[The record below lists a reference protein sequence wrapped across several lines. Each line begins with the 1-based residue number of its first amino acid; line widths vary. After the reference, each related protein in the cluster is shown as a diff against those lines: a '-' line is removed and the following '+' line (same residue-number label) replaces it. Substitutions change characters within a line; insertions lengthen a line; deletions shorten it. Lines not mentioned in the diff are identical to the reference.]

1 LYFIIQ
7 KTRPIG
13 RVFLFSGFMNKDV
26 IDYLESYL
34 TPRRQQLFKQVIA
47 QRTRFLTVA
56 IEDVGHLHN
65 TSAVMRSCD
74 AFGVQDV
81 HVIEELKGKR
91 IDREIAMG
99 AQKWTTVHRYDS
111 TKNALQQLKQNSYQ
125 IVATTPH
132 HTAHKLE
139 DFKLEKP
146 TALFFGS
153 EKDGL
158 TNTVIEAADAYIYI
172 PTFGFTQSLNIS
184 VCAAI
189 LLQELTQRLRNSNL
203 DWHLKEADIAE
214 VKQLWLK
221 RNLKDYEGLKEK
233 YDISKL

>member
-1 LYFIIQ
+1 
-7 KTRPIG
+7 
-13 RVFLFSGFMNKDV
+13 MNNDL
-26 IDYLESYL
+26 IEYLESHL
-34 TPRRQQLFKQVIA
+34 TPRRQELFKQVIA
-47 QRTRFLTVA
+47 ERTRFLTVA

-99 AQKWTTVHRYDS
+99 AQKWTSVHRYDS
-111 TKNALQQLKQNSYQ
+111 TKNALRQLKENGYQ

-139 DFKLEKP
+139 DFELNQP

-158 TNTVIEAADAYIYI
+158 TDTVIEAADAYIYI

-189 LLQELTQRLRNSNL
+189 LLQELTHRLRNSSVAWNL
-203 DWHLKEADIAE
+203 KDADVVEIKE
-214 VKQLWLK
+214 LWLK
-221 RNLKDYEGLKEK
+221 RNLKDFDALVTRFNTHK
-233 YDISKL
+233 S

>member
-1 LYFIIQ
+1 MKKELIE
-7 KTRPIG
+7 
-13 RVFLFSGFMNKDV
+13 
-26 IDYLESYL
+26 YLETFL
-34 TPRRQQLFKQVIA
+34 TPRRQDLFKQVLDE
-47 QRTRFLTVA
+47 RTRFLTVA

-99 AQKWTTVHRYDS
+99 AQKWTSVKRYDS
-111 TKNALQQLKQNSYQ
+111 TKNALAKLKSEGYQ

-139 DFKLEKP
+139 DFKLDKP

-158 TNTVIEAADAYIYI
+158 TETVIEAADEYIYI

-189 LLQELTQRLRNSNL
+189 LLQELTQRLRNSSL
-203 DWHLKEADIAE
+203 DWKLKPEDIE
-214 VKQLWLK
+214 EIKTLWLN
-221 RNLKDYEGLKEK
+221 RNLKDYDALVAQFKTT
-233 YDISKL
+233 L

>member
-1 LYFIIQ
+1 MKKELIE
-7 KTRPIG
+7 
-13 RVFLFSGFMNKDV
+13 
-26 IDYLESYL
+26 YLETFL
-34 TPRRQQLFKQVIA
+34 TPRRQDLFKQVLDE
-47 QRTRFLTVA
+47 RTRFLTVA

-99 AQKWTTVHRYDS
+99 AQKWTSVKRYDS
-111 TKNALQQLKQNSYQ
+111 TKNALAKLKSEGYQ

-139 DFKLEKP
+139 DFKLDKP

-158 TNTVIEAADAYIYI
+158 TETVIEAADEYIYI

-189 LLQELTQRLRNSNL
+189 LLQELTQRLRNSSL
-203 DWHLKEADIAE
+203 DWKLKPEDIE
-214 VKQLWLK
+214 EIKTLWLK
-221 RNLKDYEGLKEK
+221 RNLKDYDALVEQFETTL
-233 YDISKL
+233 

>member
-1 LYFIIQ
+1 MKKELIE
-7 KTRPIG
+7 
-13 RVFLFSGFMNKDV
+13 
-26 IDYLESYL
+26 YLETFL
-34 TPRRQQLFKQVIA
+34 TPRRQDLFKQVLDE
-47 QRTRFLTVA
+47 RTRFLTVA

-99 AQKWTTVHRYDS
+99 AQKWTSVKRYDS
-111 TKNALQQLKQNSYQ
+111 TKNALAKLKSEGYQ

-139 DFKLEKP
+139 DLKLDKP

-158 TNTVIEAADAYIYI
+158 TETVIEAADEYIYI

-189 LLQELTQRLRNSNL
+189 LLQELTQRLRNSSL
-203 DWHLKEADIAE
+203 DWKLKSADIE
-214 VKQLWLK
+214 EIKTLWLK
-221 RNLKDYEGLKEK
+221 RNLKDYDALVAQFKTT
-233 YDISKL
+233 L

>member
-1 LYFIIQ
+1 
-7 KTRPIG
+7 
-13 RVFLFSGFMNKDV
+13 MNSEL
-26 IDYLESYL
+26 INYLESFL
-34 TPRRQQLFKQVIA
+34 TPRRQELFKQVIA

-99 AQKWTTVHRYDS
+99 AQKWTSVYRYDS
-111 TKNALQQLKQNSYQ
+111 TKTALAGLKSKGYQ

-139 DFKLEKP
+139 DFKLDRP

-158 TNTVIEAADAYIYI
+158 TDTVIEAADAYIYI
-172 PTFGFTQSLNIS
+172 PTYGFTQSLNIS

-189 LLQELTQRLRNSNL
+189 LLQELTQRLRNSQL
-203 DWHLKEADIAE
+203 DWKLKPEDILE
-214 VKQLWLK
+214 VKELWLR
-221 RNLKDYEGLKEK
+221 RNLKDYDALVNTFNT
-233 YDISKL
+233 SAQ

>member
-1 LYFIIQ
+1 MKKELIE
-7 KTRPIG
+7 
-13 RVFLFSGFMNKDV
+13 
-26 IDYLESYL
+26 YLETFL
-34 TPRRQQLFKQVIA
+34 TPRRQDLFKQVLDE
-47 QRTRFLTVA
+47 RTRFLTVA

-99 AQKWTTVHRYDS
+99 AQKWTSVKRYDS
-111 TKNALQQLKQNSYQ
+111 TKNALAKLKSEGYQ

-139 DFKLEKP
+139 DFKLDKP

-158 TNTVIEAADAYIYI
+158 TETVIEAADEYIYI

-189 LLQELTQRLRNSNL
+189 LLQELTQRLRNSSL
-203 DWHLKEADIAE
+203 DWKLKSADIE
-214 VKQLWLK
+214 EIKTLWLK
-221 RNLKDYEGLKEK
+221 RNLKDYDALVAQFKTT
-233 YDISKL
+233 L

>member
-1 LYFIIQ
+1 MKKELIE
-7 KTRPIG
+7 
-13 RVFLFSGFMNKDV
+13 
-26 IDYLESYL
+26 YLETFL
-34 TPRRQQLFKQVIA
+34 TPRRQDLFKQVLDE
-47 QRTRFLTVA
+47 RTRFLTVA

-99 AQKWTTVHRYDS
+99 AQKWTSVKRYDS
-111 TKNALQQLKQNSYQ
+111 TKNALAKLKSEGYQ

-139 DFKLEKP
+139 DFKLDKP

-158 TNTVIEAADAYIYI
+158 TETVIEAADEYIYI

-189 LLQELTQRLRNSNL
+189 LLQELTQRLRNSSL
-203 DWHLKEADIAE
+203 DWKLKPKDIE
-214 VKQLWLK
+214 EIKTLWLK
-221 RNLKDYEGLKEK
+221 RNLKDYDALVAQFKTT
-233 YDISKL
+233 L

>member
-1 LYFIIQ
+1 
-7 KTRPIG
+7 
-13 RVFLFSGFMNKDV
+13 MN
-26 IDYLESYL
+26 IELQEYLESHL
-34 TPRRQQLFKQVIA
+34 TSRRQKLFKQVLEE
-47 QRTRFLTVA
+47 RTRFLTVA

-99 AQKWTTVHRYDS
+99 AQKWTSVFRYDS
-111 TKNALQQLKQNSYQ
+111 TKEALSGLKKKGYK

-132 HTAHKLE
+132 HTAHKLA
-139 DFKLEKP
+139 DFTLDQP
-146 TALFFGS
+146 TVLFFGS

-158 TNTVIEAADAYIYI
+158 TDTVIDAADEYIYI

-189 LLQELTQRLRNSNL
+189 LLQELTQRLRSSSS
-203 DWHLKEADIAE
+203 DWKLKESDIE
-214 VKQLWLK
+214 EIKELWLK
-221 RNLKDYEGLKEK
+221 RNLKDYDNLIEAFN
-233 YDISKL
+233 SKTK

>member
-1 LYFIIQ
+1 MKKELIE
-7 KTRPIG
+7 
-13 RVFLFSGFMNKDV
+13 
-26 IDYLESYL
+26 YLETFL
-34 TPRRQQLFKQVIA
+34 TPRRQDLFKQVLEE
-47 QRTRFLTVA
+47 RTRFLTVA

-74 AFGVQDV
+74 AFGVQDI

-99 AQKWTTVHRYDS
+99 AQKWTSVKRYDS
-111 TKNALQQLKQNSYQ
+111 TKNALAKLKSEGYQ

-139 DFKLEKP
+139 DFKLDKP

-158 TNTVIEAADAYIYI
+158 TETVIEAADEYIYI

-189 LLQELTQRLRNSNL
+189 LLQELTQRLRNSSL
-203 DWHLKEADIAE
+203 DWKLKPKDIE
-214 VKQLWLK
+214 EIKTLWLK
-221 RNLKDYEGLKEK
+221 RNLKDYDALVAQFKTT
-233 YDISKL
+233 L

>member
-1 LYFIIQ
+1 MKKELIE
-7 KTRPIG
+7 
-13 RVFLFSGFMNKDV
+13 
-26 IDYLESYL
+26 YLETFL
-34 TPRRQQLFKQVIA
+34 TRRRQDLFKQVLDE
-47 QRTRFLTVA
+47 RTRFLTVA

-99 AQKWTTVHRYDS
+99 AQKWTSVKRYDS
-111 TKNALQQLKQNSYQ
+111 TKNALAKLKSEGYQ

-139 DFKLEKP
+139 DFKLDKP

-158 TNTVIEAADAYIYI
+158 TETVIEAADEYIYI

-189 LLQELTQRLRNSNL
+189 LLQELTQRLRNSSL
-203 DWHLKEADIAE
+203 DWKLKPEDIE
-214 VKQLWLK
+214 EIKTLWLK
-221 RNLKDYEGLKEK
+221 RNLKDYDALVAQFKTT
-233 YDISKL
+233 L

>member
-1 LYFIIQ
+1 MKKELIE
-7 KTRPIG
+7 
-13 RVFLFSGFMNKDV
+13 
-26 IDYLESYL
+26 YLETFL
-34 TPRRQQLFKQVIA
+34 TPRRQDLFKQVLDE
-47 QRTRFLTVA
+47 RTRFLTVA

-99 AQKWTTVHRYDS
+99 AQKWTSVKRYDS
-111 TKNALQQLKQNSYQ
+111 TKNALAKLKSEGYQ

-139 DFKLEKP
+139 DFNLDKP

-158 TNTVIEAADAYIYI
+158 TETVIEAADEYIYI

-189 LLQELTQRLRNSNL
+189 LLQELTQRLRNSSL
-203 DWHLKEADIAE
+203 DWKLKPEDIE
-214 VKQLWLK
+214 EIKTLWLK
-221 RNLKDYEGLKEK
+221 RNLKDYDALVAQFKTT
-233 YDISKL
+233 L

>member
-1 LYFIIQ
+1 MKKELIE
-7 KTRPIG
+7 
-13 RVFLFSGFMNKDV
+13 
-26 IDYLESYL
+26 YLETFL
-34 TPRRQQLFKQVIA
+34 TPRRQDLFKQVLDE
-47 QRTRFLTVA
+47 RTRFLTVA

-74 AFGVQDV
+74 AFGVQDI

-99 AQKWTTVHRYDS
+99 AQKWTSVKRYDS
-111 TKNALQQLKQNSYQ
+111 TKNALAKLKSEGYQ

-139 DFKLEKP
+139 DFKLDKP

-158 TNTVIEAADAYIYI
+158 TETVIEAADEYIYI

-189 LLQELTQRLRNSNL
+189 LLQELTQRLRNSSL
-203 DWHLKEADIAE
+203 DWKLKPEDIE
-214 VKQLWLK
+214 EIKTLWLK
-221 RNLKDYEGLKEK
+221 RNLKDYDALVAQFKTT
-233 YDISKL
+233 L

>member
-1 LYFIIQ
+1 
-7 KTRPIG
+7 
-13 RVFLFSGFMNKDV
+13 MNTSLME
-26 IDYLESYL
+26 YLESFL
-34 TPRRQQLFKQVIA
+34 TPRRQELFKQVLEE
-47 QRTRFLTVA
+47 RTRFLTVA

-99 AQKWTTVHRYDS
+99 AQKWTSVYRYDS
-111 TKNALQQLKQNSYQ
+111 TSEALTQLKEKGYK

-132 HTAHKLE
+132 HTAHKLA
-139 DFKLEKP
+139 DFKMDQP
-146 TALFFGS
+146 TVLFFGS

-158 TNTVIEAADAYIYI
+158 TDAVIEAADEYIYI

-189 LLQELTQRLRNSNL
+189 LLQDLTKQLRTSGL
-203 DWHLKEADIAE
+203 DWKLNVSDILEIKE
-214 VKQLWLK
+214 LWLK
-221 RNLKDYEGLKEK
+221 RNLKNYEELMERFNSDKINE
-233 YDISKL
+233 

>member
-1 LYFIIQ
+1 MKKELIE
-7 KTRPIG
+7 
-13 RVFLFSGFMNKDV
+13 
-26 IDYLESYL
+26 YLETFL
-34 TPRRQQLFKQVIA
+34 TRRRQDLFKQVLDE
-47 QRTRFLTVA
+47 RTRFLTVA

-74 AFGVQDV
+74 AFGVQDI

-99 AQKWTTVHRYDS
+99 AQKWTSVKRYDS
-111 TKNALQQLKQNSYQ
+111 TKNALAKLKSDGYQ

-139 DFKLEKP
+139 DFKLDKP

-158 TNTVIEAADAYIYI
+158 TETVIEAADEYIYI

-189 LLQELTQRLRNSNL
+189 LLQELTHRLRNSSL
-203 DWHLKEADIAE
+203 DWKLKSADIE
-214 VKQLWLK
+214 EIKTLWLK
-221 RNLKDYEGLKEK
+221 RNLKDYDALVAQFKTT
-233 YDISKL
+233 L

>member
-1 LYFIIQ
+1 MKKELIE
-7 KTRPIG
+7 
-13 RVFLFSGFMNKDV
+13 
-26 IDYLESYL
+26 YLETFL
-34 TPRRQQLFKQVIA
+34 TRRRQDLFKQVLDE
-47 QRTRFLTVA
+47 RTRFLTVA

-74 AFGVQDV
+74 AFGVQDI

-99 AQKWTTVHRYDS
+99 AQKWTSVKRYDS
-111 TKNALQQLKQNSYQ
+111 TKNALAKLKSEGYQ

-139 DFKLEKP
+139 DFKLDKP

-158 TNTVIEAADAYIYI
+158 TETVIEAADEYIYI

-189 LLQELTQRLRNSNL
+189 LLQELTHRLRNSSL
-203 DWHLKEADIAE
+203 DWKLKSADIE
-214 VKQLWLK
+214 EIKTLWLK
-221 RNLKDYEGLKEK
+221 RNLKDYDALVAQFKTT
-233 YDISKL
+233 L

>member
-1 LYFIIQ
+1 MKKELIE
-7 KTRPIG
+7 
-13 RVFLFSGFMNKDV
+13 
-26 IDYLESYL
+26 YLETFL
-34 TPRRQQLFKQVIA
+34 TPRRQDLFKQVLEE
-47 QRTRFLTVA
+47 RTRFLTVA

-99 AQKWTTVHRYDS
+99 AQKWTSVKRYDS
-111 TKNALQQLKQNSYQ
+111 TKNALAKLKSEGYQ

-139 DFKLEKP
+139 DFKLDKP

-158 TNTVIEAADAYIYI
+158 TETVIEAADEYIYI

-189 LLQELTQRLRNSNL
+189 LLQELTQRLRNSSL
-203 DWHLKEADIAE
+203 DWKLKPKDIE
-214 VKQLWLK
+214 EIKTLWLK
-221 RNLKDYEGLKEK
+221 RNLKDYDALVAQFKTT
-233 YDISKL
+233 L

>member
-1 LYFIIQ
+1 MKKELIE
-7 KTRPIG
+7 
-13 RVFLFSGFMNKDV
+13 
-26 IDYLESYL
+26 YLETFL
-34 TPRRQQLFKQVIA
+34 TPRRQDLFKQVLDE
-47 QRTRFLTVA
+47 RTRFLTVA

-99 AQKWTTVHRYDS
+99 AQKWTSVKRYDS
-111 TKNALQQLKQNSYQ
+111 TKSALSQLKNQGYQ

-139 DFKLEKP
+139 DFNLDKP

-158 TNTVIEAADAYIYI
+158 TETVIEAADEYIYI
-172 PTFGFTQSLNIS
+172 PTYGFTQSLNIS

-189 LLQELTQRLRNSNL
+189 LLQELTQRLRQSDL
-203 DWHLKEADIAE
+203 DWQLKPEDIE
-214 VKQLWLK
+214 DVKTLWLK
-221 RNLKDYEGLKEK
+221 RNLKDYDTLVAQFK
-233 YDISKL
+233 S

>member
-1 LYFIIQ
+1 MKKELIE
-7 KTRPIG
+7 
-13 RVFLFSGFMNKDV
+13 
-26 IDYLESYL
+26 YLETFL
-34 TPRRQQLFKQVIA
+34 TPRRQDLFKQVLDE
-47 QRTRFLTVA
+47 RTRFLTVA

-81 HVIEELKGKR
+81 YVIEELKGKR

-99 AQKWTTVHRYDS
+99 AQKWTSVKRYDS
-111 TKNALQQLKQNSYQ
+111 TKNALAKLKSEGYQ

-139 DFKLEKP
+139 DFKLDKP

-158 TNTVIEAADAYIYI
+158 TETVIEAADEYIYI

-189 LLQELTQRLRNSNL
+189 LLQELTQRLRNSSL
-203 DWHLKEADIAE
+203 DWKLKPKDIE
-214 VKQLWLK
+214 EIKTLWLK
-221 RNLKDYEGLKEK
+221 RNLKDYDALVAQFKTT
-233 YDISKL
+233 L

>member
-1 LYFIIQ
+1 MKKELIE
-7 KTRPIG
+7 
-13 RVFLFSGFMNKDV
+13 
-26 IDYLESYL
+26 YLETFL
-34 TPRRQQLFKQVIA
+34 TRRRQDLFKQVLDE
-47 QRTRFLTVA
+47 RTRFLTVA

-99 AQKWTTVHRYDS
+99 AQKWTSVKRYDS
-111 TKNALQQLKQNSYQ
+111 TKNALAKLKSEGYQ

-139 DFKLEKP
+139 DFKLDKP

-158 TNTVIEAADAYIYI
+158 TETVIEAADEYIYI

-189 LLQELTQRLRNSNL
+189 LLQELTHRLRNSSL
-203 DWHLKEADIAE
+203 DWKLKSADIE
-214 VKQLWLK
+214 EIKTLWLK
-221 RNLKDYEGLKEK
+221 RNLKDYDALVAQFKTT
-233 YDISKL
+233 L

>member
-1 LYFIIQ
+1 MKKELIE
-7 KTRPIG
+7 
-13 RVFLFSGFMNKDV
+13 
-26 IDYLESYL
+26 YLETFL
-34 TPRRQQLFKQVIA
+34 TPRRQDLFKQVLDE
-47 QRTRFLTVA
+47 RTRFLTVA

-74 AFGVQDV
+74 AFGVQDI

-99 AQKWTTVHRYDS
+99 AQKWTSVKRYDS
-111 TKNALQQLKQNSYQ
+111 TKNALAKLKSEGYQ

-139 DFKLEKP
+139 DFKLDKP

-158 TNTVIEAADAYIYI
+158 TETVIEAADEYIYI

-189 LLQELTQRLRNSNL
+189 LLQELTQRLRNSSL
-203 DWHLKEADIAE
+203 DWKLKPKDIE
-214 VKQLWLK
+214 EIKTLWLK
-221 RNLKDYEGLKEK
+221 RNLKDYDALVAQFKTT
-233 YDISKL
+233 L

>member
-1 LYFIIQ
+1 MKKELIE
-7 KTRPIG
+7 
-13 RVFLFSGFMNKDV
+13 
-26 IDYLESYL
+26 YLETFL
-34 TPRRQQLFKQVIA
+34 TPRRQDLFKQVLDE
-47 QRTRFLTVA
+47 RTRFLTVA

-74 AFGVQDV
+74 AFGVQDI

-99 AQKWTTVHRYDS
+99 AQKWTSVKRYDS
-111 TKNALQQLKQNSYQ
+111 TKNALAKLKSEGYQ

-139 DFKLEKP
+139 DFKLDKP

-158 TNTVIEAADAYIYI
+158 TETVIEAADEYIYI

-189 LLQELTQRLRNSNL
+189 LLQELTQRLRNSSL
-203 DWHLKEADIAE
+203 DWKLKSADIE
-214 VKQLWLK
+214 EIKTLWLK
-221 RNLKDYEGLKEK
+221 RNLKDYDALVTQFKTT
-233 YDISKL
+233 L

>member
-1 LYFIIQ
+1 MKKELIE
-7 KTRPIG
+7 
-13 RVFLFSGFMNKDV
+13 
-26 IDYLESYL
+26 YLETFL
-34 TPRRQQLFKQVIA
+34 TPRRQDLFKQVLDE
-47 QRTRFLTVA
+47 RTRFLTVA

-99 AQKWTTVHRYDS
+99 AQKWTSVKRYDS
-111 TKNALQQLKQNSYQ
+111 TKNALAKLKSEGYQ

-139 DFKLEKP
+139 DFKLDKP

-158 TNTVIEAADAYIYI
+158 TETVIEAADEYIYI

-189 LLQELTQRLRNSNL
+189 LLQELTQRLRNSSL
-203 DWHLKEADIAE
+203 DWKLKPEDIE
-214 VKQLWLK
+214 EIKTLWLK
-221 RNLKDYEGLKEK
+221 RNLKDYDALVAQFKTT
-233 YDISKL
+233 L

>member
-1 LYFIIQ
+1 
-7 KTRPIG
+7 
-13 RVFLFSGFMNKDV
+13 MNDSK
-26 IDYLESYL
+26 INYLESFL
-34 TPRRQQLFKQVIA
+34 TPRRKQLFEQVIA

-65 TSAVMRSCD
+65 TSAVIRSCD

-81 HVIEELKGKR
+81 RVIEELKGKR

-99 AQKWTTVHRYDS
+99 AQKWTSIHRYDS
-111 TKNALQQLKQNSYQ
+111 TKTALAGLKSKGYQ

-139 DFKLEKP
+139 DFKFEKP

-158 TNTVIEAADAYIYI
+158 TDTVIEAADAYIYI
-172 PTFGFTQSLNIS
+172 PTYGFTQSLNIS

-189 LLQELTQRLRNSNL
+189 LLQELTQRLRNSQL
-203 DWHLKEADIAE
+203 DWKLKPKDILK
-214 VKQLWLK
+214 VKELWLK
-221 RNLKDYEGLKEK
+221 RNLKDYDALLNQ
-233 YDISKL
+233 YSKI